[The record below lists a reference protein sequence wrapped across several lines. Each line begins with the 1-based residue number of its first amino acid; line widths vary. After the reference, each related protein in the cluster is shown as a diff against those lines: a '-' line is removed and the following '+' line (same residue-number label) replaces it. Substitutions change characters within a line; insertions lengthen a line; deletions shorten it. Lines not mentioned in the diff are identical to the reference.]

1 MALTNTSSKRVLI
14 DQQCGILQHRSTKLK
29 AEKICNETFDEEESR
44 LNHNQDLE
52 DAVNDHF
59 QDLETVSSKRKI
71 KPEVTN
77 KIIISISH

>member
-1 MALTNTSSKRVLI
+1 MALKNTSSKRVSI
-14 DQQCGILQHRSTKLK
+14 DQQRGILQHRSTKLK
-29 AEKICNETFDEEESR
+29 AEKIFNESFDEEESR
-44 LNHNQDLE
+44 LKHNQDLE